1 MSPNPDGVSAK
12 HRGSRAK
19 ASTRAARK
27 QPEGA
32 RLAAGQPDGKLL
44 SVDVHRH
51 SQHDELL
58 PVREERIRVA
68 AYLLAEQRGFTP
80 GHELEDWLAAETADD
95 RLMATALR

>member
-1 MSPNPDGVSAK
+1 MSPNPDSVSTK
-12 HRGSRAK
+12 HRAPRAK

-27 QPEGA
+27 QPQGA
-32 RLAAGQPDGKLL
+32 PAVAGQPDGNLL

-51 SQHDELL
+51 PQHDEL

-80 GHELEDWLAAETADD
+80 GHELEDWLAAETEID
-95 RLMATALR
+95 RLTAIALR